1 MMMTKIFMMVFTLL
15 TVITGYLTFN
25 DIGLQDTNFSDKS
38 VRSGSSGTS
47 GYRHGK

>member
-1 MMMTKIFMMVFTLL
+1 MMSKVFILFFTVLTLGA
-15 TVITGYLTFN
+15 GYLTFH

-38 VRSGSSGTS
+38 VRSGSGGVS

>member
-1 MMMTKIFMMVFTLL
+1 MTKLFIIVFSVLTLG
-15 TVITGYLTFN
+15 VGYLTFN

-38 VRSGSSGTS
+38 VRTGSGGTS